1 VDLNSLTEAVI
12 GAAFEVSNT
21 LGAGFLEKLYE
32 RALVSEL
39 TLRGIAV
46 VTQAVYPVAYKGQI
60 IGEYQPDL
68 VVENLLIVELKC
80 VDRFAPTHL
89 AQCLSYLHASGLTLA
104 LLLNFQ
110 HPKVECR
117 RIKRISQGS

>member
-1 VDLNSLTEAVI
+1 MDLNVLTEAVI
-12 GAAFEVSNT
+12 GAAYEVSNT

-32 RALVSEL
+32 RALRSEL
-39 TLRGIAV
+39 TLRGISV
-46 VTQAVYPVAYKGQI
+46 QSQVVYPATYKGLL
-60 IGEYQPDL
+60 IGEYTADL
-68 VVENLLIVELKC
+68 VVDDTLIVELKC

-110 HPKVECR
+110 HRKVECR
-117 RIKRISQGS
+117 RVSSPDRA